1 MEENRTNRTMKKH
14 LIVGTPFLRA
24 LFLIFSLYFFVSA
37 PVYAKKIEEKPDIL
51 MDEPITLIVDLENES
66 RFLGM
71 DVYQIAEYKDGTFS
85 YIEPYNELD
94 ITPYRK
100 LSRGTEIDNVAHV
113 IEEYIIENQIEP
125 TAQISCKKGIG
136 KANGLK
142 VGVYLLIQNDSDH
155 NAMINKSYVV
165 EAPMWADETEE
176 YLYEIHLFPK
186 WKQVVW
192 FSFRPEVVFP
202 LMKVFTL
209 MICLALCIWG
219 PRIIRNAFLSVIA
232 MLSGL
237 LGMKMGMAINGSFLA
252 LMLFFILFAFIG
264 LGLMLFILMLFESII
279 KKVMLYDYLQRK
291 QFWIVPLIGAVLFS
305 YFTYS
310 WFIKNIWI
318 VTLVFVALSILGI
331 VLQYLKKDEQ
341 IIFHTYDD
349 LLLLNREGETNDP

>member
-1 MEENRTNRTMKKH
+1 MKKH

-24 LFLIFSLYFFVSA
+24 LFLIILLCLLGSA
-37 PVYAKKIEEKPDIL
+37 PVYAKKIVEKPDIL
-51 MDEPITLIVDLENES
+51 PDEPITLIVDLENES

-71 DVYQIAEYKDGTFS
+71 DVYQLAEYKDGAFS

-125 TAQISCKKGIG
+125 TAQISCKKGTG

-219 PRIIRNAFLSVIA
+219 PRIIRNAFLSLIA

-279 KKVMLYDYLQRK
+279 KKVLLYDYLQRK